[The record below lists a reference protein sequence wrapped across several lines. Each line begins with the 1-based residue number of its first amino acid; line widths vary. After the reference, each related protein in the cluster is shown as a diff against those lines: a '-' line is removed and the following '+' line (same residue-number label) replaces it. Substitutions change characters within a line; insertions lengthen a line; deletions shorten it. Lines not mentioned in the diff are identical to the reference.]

1 MYILIILLTLW
12 SCLTIFPESNLDL
25 NGKSVVPALMFLSN
39 LWKSAGVFVD
49 YFAELHVAE
58 NLFAHTWSL
67 AVEMQFYLVV
77 PILHLFLREHS
88 TRTQNTCLLI
98 VGHLAY
104 ISASTSTKYAKYAP
118 VKTEENTD
126 EGEHEEQ
133 QHLTD
138 GTCHEKQ
145 QNLSEMLYVFVLLV
159 ASLFP
164 RHLDELYTSP
174 VRPNIQSIYRNKNP
188 EMPNDMNESAS
199 VSALIIGNSWAANHA
214 RIIHKGCRNQL
225 KSMTLF
231 SYAACEVLVQ
241 THTYHSCSSAHGR
254 YDEIIQKIRP
264 DYLFV
269 IARHLELLPN
279 LNQTSQTTDIYSL
292 CLDKQVF
299 ARIQR
304 IQKPVKKKVFILDAL
319 PRTVQGYLKTLNSKL
334 VKHQPVNQTEFIEPT
349 KLEFARSILRR
360 AVKLCQK
367 CSLISYDSIFGAGKS
382 FQVFD
387 PQSKVAYFT
396 NGNHLTAAGL
406 WKIAPVYE
414 RLCGSF

>member
-1 MYILIILLTLW
+1 MALIIRENNILRFRCFTHLGDISYTLYLIHWPIYCWIRFSGHKNSTAYRTGGLACAWFLSVLLTRTFERW
-12 SCLTIFPESNLDL
+12 YRAANKATVLTII
-25 NGKSVVPALMFLSN
+25 A
-39 LWKSAGVFVD
+39 A
-49 YFAELHVAE
+49 
-58 NLFAHTWSL
+58 
-67 AVEMQFYLVV
+67 
-77 PILHLFLREHS
+77 
-88 TRTQNTCLLI
+88 
-98 VGHLAY
+98 
-104 ISASTSTKYAKYAP
+104 
-118 VKTEENTD
+118 
-126 EGEHEEQ
+126 
-133 QHLTD
+133 
-138 GTCHEKQ
+138 
-145 QNLSEMLYVFVLLV
+145 LYVLTVYAAITLNTKFTFNEFR
-159 ASLFP
+159 SLWYDRCDYINEFTI
-164 RHLDELYTSP
+164 RKIGD
-174 VRPNIQSIYRNKNP
+174 PNWWCTFK
-188 EMPNDMNESAS
+188 DMNESAS